1 MTTRELNQDFQAPF
15 FPAVKYLSQNVDP
28 ETSELVCLRASAL
41 NGCPI
46 CTTTHRR
53 NSRQI
58 GFSEEKILAV
68 EHWPEHKDEFS
79 DKELAVL
86 ELTDAVTKLPEH
98 EHSVSDELWSRVV
111 EHYGEDG
118 TRNILVGI
126 NAINVFNRF
135 GIAVQMDHTAVDG
148 ANDFDKDLSNW
159 PAQA

>member
-1 MTTRELNQDFQAPF
+1 MTTRELNNDFQAPF

-41 NGCPI
+41 NGCKI
-46 CTTTHRR
+46 CTATHRR

-68 EHWPEHKDEFS
+68 ESWPEHKDQFT

-86 ELTDAVTKLPEH
+86 ELTDAVTKLPER
-98 EHSVSDELWSRVV
+98 ENSVSDELWNRVV

-126 NAINVFNRF
+126 NTINVFNRF
-135 GIAVQMDHTAVDG
+135 GIAAQLDPTTVEG
-148 ANDFDKDLSNW
+148 ATDFDLGR
-159 PAQA
+159 A